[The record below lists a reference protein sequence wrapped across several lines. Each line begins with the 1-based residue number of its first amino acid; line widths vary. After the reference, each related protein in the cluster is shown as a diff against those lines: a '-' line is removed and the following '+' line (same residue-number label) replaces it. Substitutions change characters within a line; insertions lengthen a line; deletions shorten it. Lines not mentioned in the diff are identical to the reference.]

1 MKNNIKRAV
10 KCYAPIYTV
19 DEFNKKL
26 NTSLD
31 EGGYKRLINEL
42 GVEDKKQSNDIAE
55 MYARRTKDTFL
66 KRRKE
71 IADKEYI
78 FGFLER

>member
-1 MKNNIKRAV
+1 MKKNIKRAV
-10 KCYAPIYTV
+10 RCYAPIYTV
-19 DEFNKKL
+19 DEFNKNL
-26 NTSLD
+26 NASLD
-31 EGGYKRLINEL
+31 EGGYKQLINEL
-42 GVEDKKQSNDIAE
+42 GVEDKQKSNDIAE

>member
-1 MKNNIKRAV
+1 MKNNIRKAV
-10 KCYAPIYTV
+10 KCYAPVYTV
-19 DEFNKKL
+19 DEFNESMKT
-26 NTSLD
+26 NLD
-31 EGGYKRLINEL
+31 EGQYKQLINEL
-42 GVEDKKQSNDIAE
+42 GVETKQQSNAIAE
-55 MYARRTKDTFL
+55 MYARRTKNTFL